1 MGVEEGGVSL
11 IVELE
16 SFAVHNEQFLHTG
29 FMLPDSSTFLLQV
42 CTSLKTCFRC
52 SFIRG
57 CTTMTVT
64 GLLDQFL
71 SNTVTFWNHF
81 GLHQIIFLPEII
93 NSSS

>member
-1 MGVEEGGVSL
+1 
-11 IVELE
+11 
-16 SFAVHNEQFLHTG
+16 
-29 FMLPDSSTFLLQV
+29 
-42 CTSLKTCFRC
+42 
-52 SFIRG
+52 
-57 CTTMTVT
+57 MTVT